1 MKILVLNWQD
11 LANPQSG
18 GAEIHLHEIFG
29 RLAKRGHEVTL
40 LCSGW
45 SGARPRAESTG
56 LQIHRTGR
64 RNTFSLAAPAY
75 YRQNLASELWDVV
88 VEDLNKVPLFTPWWA
103 GRPVVLLV
111 HHLFGATAF
120 REASAPFAAAT
131 WLLERPLPAVYRGL
145 PTEAV
150 SESTADDLVAR
161 GLHREDI
168 RVIHNG
174 VDLRFFSPAPTVER
188 FSRPTFLYV
197 GRLKRYKRIDLA
209 LDALALLRER
219 GVHVALRIAGRG
231 DEESRL
237 RAQVERLGLGDR
249 VEFEGFVTEDRKR
262 ELLRQSWGTVLASP
276 KEGWGITNIEAAAC
290 GTPAVAAD
298 SPGLRESVVHGR
310 TGLLVP
316 YGDAAPLADAL
327 ASLAADPARV
337 AALGT
342 GARAFAEGFSW
353 DHAADL
359 TEEHLCDVAEV
370 KLTPPAPAG
379 PQGNGG
385 GNGAG
390 HRGNGAGPRGNGK
403 GR

>member
-29 RLAKRGHEVTL
+29 RLAQRGHEVTL

-45 SGARPRAESTG
+45 SGARPRAESG
-56 LQIHRTGR
+56 GMQIHRTGG

-75 YRQNLASELWDVV
+75 YRRHLAAEPWDVV
-88 VEDLNKVPLFTPWWA
+88 VEDLNKVPLFAPYWVK
-103 GRPVVLLV
+103 RPLVLLV

-131 WLLERPLPAVYRGL
+131 WLLERPISLAYRGL
-145 PTEAV
+145 PAQAV
-150 SESTADDLVAR
+150 SESTADDLVDR
-161 GLHREDI
+161 GLRREDI

-174 VDLRFFSPAPTVER
+174 VDLKFFAPDARLTRFPT
-188 FSRPTFLYV
+188 PTFLYV

-209 LDALALLRER
+209 IDAVALLRDR
-219 GVHVALRIAGRG
+219 GAAVRLLVAGRG
-231 DEESRL
+231 DEEPRL
-237 RAQVERLGLGDR
+237 RAQVERLGMGDR
-249 VEFEGFVTEDRKR
+249 VTFEGFVTEERKR
-262 ELLRQSWGTVLASP
+262 ELLRACWGTVLPSP
-276 KEGWGITNIEAAAC
+276 REGWGITNVEAAAC

-316 YGDAAPLADAL
+316 YGDAPKLADAL

-337 AALGT
+337 EALGT
-342 GARAFAEGFSW
+342 AARAFAEGFSW
-353 DHAADL
+353 ERAAEL
-359 TEEHLCDVAEV
+359 TEAHLAEV
-370 KLTPPAPAG
+370 AG
-379 PQGNGG
+379 ASPGG
-385 GNGAG
+385 A
-390 HRGNGAGPRGNGK
+390 
-403 GR
+403 